1 MVGHG
6 SYKLYAVGKTSNLF
20 INLSSNSLVPHAFS
34 CQVLVCFASQE
45 HLFSRGEW
53 ANAAI
58 EGCSEMLQNRLKNSS
73 DEAIS

>member
-45 HLFSRGEW
+45 HLFSRGE
-53 ANAAI
+53 
-58 EGCSEMLQNRLKNSS
+58 
-73 DEAIS
+73 